1 MGTAMT
7 ASAMKS
13 ESLLRTGCHSAST
26 SHQATTNRTV
36 TTPPVMCTEKT
47 PSNASTASGMRSRWR
62 TADITSAIVGTATPY
77 AARLGIDAVSN
88 ST

>member
-1 MGTAMT
+1 
-7 ASAMKS
+7 MKS
-13 ESLLRTGCHSAST
+13 ESLPRTGCHSAST

-36 TTPPVMCTEKT
+36 TTPPVMWTEKT
-47 PSNASTASGMRSRWR
+47 PSSASTASGIRSRWR